1 MKRDTFAEILKKM
14 KAPKPADSED
24 AKADE
29 ADSANEEGERITF
42 DDYEKLMQKL
52 EKERNWEQIQEQNPK
67 AREYRRLQQESDVN
81 QKITQQLQREKM
93 RRML

>member
-29 ADSANEEGERITF
+29 GDSANEEGERITF
-42 DDYEKLMQKL
+42 DDYEKLM
-52 EKERNWEQIQEQNPK
+52 
-67 AREYRRLQQESDVN
+67 
-81 QKITQQLQREKM
+81 
-93 RRML
+93 